1 MLKQLQR
8 TLTPPRQIMTVNAD
22 NGDGTVT
29 VTAGNGGT
37 VRAIGIASVGSK
49 VYVQDRRVLGPAPD
63 LPHGVIEV

>member
-8 TLTPPRQIMTVNAD
+8 TLLPPRIIMTVNAD

-37 VRAIGIASVGSK
+37 IRATGTATAGDK
-49 VYVQDRRVLGPAPD
+49 VYVQAGRVLGPAPD